1 MTSPTVTVAI
11 LSQAEPQ
18 AIFFQ
23 REREGDSEAH
33 SPGRASHKWGFC
45 LKGNEWQKEK
55 GRWMM
60 EIDEQKV

>member
-23 REREGDSEAH
+23 RERESETVKPIHLVGLLISGA
-33 SPGRASHKWGFC
+33 F
-45 LKGNEWQKEK
+45 
-55 GRWMM
+55 
-60 EIDEQKV
+60 V